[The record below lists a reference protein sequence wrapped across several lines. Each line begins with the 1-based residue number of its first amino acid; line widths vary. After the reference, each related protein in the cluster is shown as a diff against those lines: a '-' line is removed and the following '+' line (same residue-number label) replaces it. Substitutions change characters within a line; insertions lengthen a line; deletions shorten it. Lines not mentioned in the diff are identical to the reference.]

1 MAQSLVTSSTVNN
14 GLNTYEILRDKLKTS
29 NSLYDDTMWNDFLH
43 QGQDTLD
50 TYIGMISVFGQDEK
64 KLNSLKSNYNYDFLS
79 NNYKLLAMSNELASD
94 KTTTSKRK
102 YTDANGQEIEKDMT
116 DYEWNKFLLNEEAS
130 IAEENFKFNEWQH
143 RADDW
148 TFWQHVW
155 NQVVNVVLLPGDI
168 SKGIASTAGDFWN
181 FCQFLFMPTITD
193 ENGNPVENEVNARW
207 EKAFSTHE
215 LNNWAN
221 EITQWERSWLGE
233 YGDYNYYG
241 QRENIGAFIS
251 GLGQSFGRMVPN
263 MLLTYGTGTILGKL
277 ADAGKITTEAATS
290 IQNTIGKTA
299 QVAFYTLQA
308 GSEWT
313 EMLNDPNFANFSSLE
328 IFMRGSVKAFFEL
341 AIENM
346 LGEVFDRKTL
356 IDQMTFGVFDTVGNE
371 VTGKILAKNIVS
383 DALQEGLE
391 EVLQDYSGWFYDQM
405 GMLFQHALNNDEKA
419 SIFANVSEFNF
430 KTILSSFM
438 AGAVMSL
445 GGSLVNIA
453 TTKRI
458 DTSEVKTDKDGNI
471 IYDKKGNPVT
481 KKLSKFKSFTY
492 KQALDSLK
500 TGMYEVTNNTDL
512 DSDTRISIIKSMMTT
527 TNTLRSLFNNV
538 SETEMNT
545 VFNLLNK
552 LQGTYDESLAKK
564 YSQAEINYTQ
574 NRLKTESY
582 ASLNTFIDSLYEN
595 NKTTSNKA
603 KAKVA
608 SKNLSNI
615 SAKYSI
621 KDADIE
627 IEEKG
632 KKNLQDLFESGDIKN
647 VVTTKEGTGAVLA
660 NEETLILPEQQL
672 YNSVEAEIIRDA
684 VVTDIKQHLLENITN
699 DTYYSAIF
707 NEIVSMYEDFKGK
720 TNFDTEQK
728 VLEALFNDEKFVQY
742 VLQNT
747 VDGKHI
753 VSLLSALYS
762 ITNDTQIK
770 GYITAVKQDNCKR
783 LTERVKALFRDYIA
797 QHPNAQIIL
806 NENFDFFTKEDLD
819 YIKEK
824 SYQIR
829 RLNDITSNNTDPTE
843 DDVKFFSNIV
853 NNIVYNDKGN
863 KLTQEDK
870 EKLIAK
876 FKNKQT
882 TKDATKELNKSLY
895 YRYYSKYDNEY
906 YFEYGSAANAMAN
919 QFLEITGYTIYD
931 IIDYYKDDKKTYNN
945 IVSLFKNFTNG
956 RYAFQVMFDNQLKI
970 IDLCTNKLDFR
981 RAFNDKRTQTNV
993 KTKISNFKTSDLF
1006 SSVIDDNQL
1015 KGISNLR
1022 KRSITLDE
1030 LINNILFWK
1039 DDYKRIS
1046 FKERINLLN
1055 NILRKNKNTENL
1067 VIDIDAS
1074 GQYKVYD
1081 TKNIRSL
1088 LRKSITKKEFLVK
1101 KELNNIIKNNTYK
1114 KTYSGKYLFNTPY
1127 DFKITFINE
1136 YSGDINNYTEGYTK
1150 KGDITVYLKRPIVS
1164 GVNSKLSLV
1173 YTGEYLSA
1181 NDIIDTLIHEYIHVI
1196 QDNESMSPGFS
1207 SDLLVGLFVTAEK
1220 FKNNNP
1226 KSVYA
1231 NLHSTIAN
1239 LVQDVLKHT
1248 NMKQSNDFLENLY
1261 NVNNYIYMSSRGEV
1275 FARGADVDIHELT
1288 TIVDDGLNTGIRL
1301 PWGSYYNLGDISITS
1316 ASKNIGKYNESK
1328 DYVNTNDTKS
1338 SPYLKPLKGK
1348 YVGEKIKNLLI
1359 NITKTDELKFD
1370 EGFINNAKKGKFKSI
1385 PSVLSYIKQNGVND
1399 YTFDYIST
1407 YLFGR
1412 KITAEQKNRLLIG
1425 SNNVDKKQVPTI
1437 QMVYAAYKT
1446 LRQMRNDGVITTDKY
1461 NEIINNN
1468 SLGTDRLLGY
1478 VIKKVIVKYP
1488 DYVKLYQNLYTKSSF
1503 SEKQVNIATARL
1515 LQNFD
1520 GTFNSIAESVNAAYK
1535 YDENQKTVSINKPID
1550 TDSTTTLENIIQKN
1564 FEKEAVFSDK
1574 EYNEAFA
1581 PSGDLENNRDT
1592 LSKAHALTTYL
1603 LYKKLVNL
1611 GKDYDIDITTTNIPN
1626 NLKSKVADVISE
1638 VREDVLNL
1646 NTNEMLSMY
1655 NKYAKNI
1662 DALLDKYD
1670 IEDIDGTFV
1679 KKNTNIRQNITQKAT
1694 KTLGILSSKKLRD
1707 SFLKHITSKEFLKQ
1721 LSEKYPNVDF
1731 SENGSWYML
1740 GFTQDGEWY
1749 MPATKNENLNILRDI
1764 MSDVYKYAKDLNER
1778 KPVIKKLR
1786 ETIKKQNLELSESK
1800 ARERAYR
1807 VEIKELKKTVKEL
1820 NLKLYNLGK
1829 DYIIINETAG
1839 SMPDIFKSLLDYSFK
1854 HLRDTKGPYVEL
1866 FEKHTIKNYKE
1877 WSKACIKDLNS
1888 INSTNV
1894 DTIVNYILNSSPIN
1908 SKYGTSENIH
1918 YAAISTFTLKYIIDN
1933 KYTLGLQQDLT
1944 YQIERKFQQDTS
1956 YSGTMLTL
1964 LRDAQKGISQAEAFF
1979 ESARAQ
1985 YSIHFDP
1992 EQVAKM
1998 IDLTNELNTISAETE
2013 TKLSEPNL
2021 SKDNKLK
2028 IQKEGEIKTLKII
2041 EEMRQLYDNMK
2052 SSAIQSTKYD
2062 KKSFLK
2068 QFQQYERMAMLSGPG
2083 TWIRN
2088 VISNQIL
2095 KKGNKLTS
2103 WIGDKTWNLLNK
2115 LADKWEKTKL
2125 GKIKAPVYDTN
2136 IDTSIIVIEDLLD
2149 AHNIKD
2155 MSEDELKELKK
2166 TITKNYFKLY
2176 NDIANNNTKV
2186 LLDKLKKDIS
2196 ELEARNNKLN
2206 NDAKNITDIDTL
2218 QKLNNEYNSIKEEIE
2233 VLKRKS
2239 KFYENPNEVLEKL
2252 KTAQN
2257 NIDKLIKYKKEF
2269 ELYNDRISGNPIRKT
2284 LKGQWKIV
2292 GTKVTDDVINYMNTY
2307 IYDSGFYDMVKE
2319 GLGSTKYENVRKSF
2333 TTSNDIVDMIKQG
2346 LISEMLRSNS
2356 FSDNKLGNILN
2367 KANEILFSTL
2377 LSDSK
2382 YIDNAFEMYLGRI
2395 LVESKADLTKGITS
2409 EIQSYIKDA
2418 YVRASWDYMHQNNI
2432 IYDLENT
2439 VREKLGE
2446 KAYLVYKQFL
2456 PFMGAGWNWFIESL
2470 KYTPYGLGK
2479 ALYDFAHLEKAIAKA
2494 EQKNIQGA
2502 GPSSAFTVYDIKR
2515 NIGKGAF
2522 GSAIWLVSAL
2532 LGALGIIKAEEDDYG
2547 NINLKIGEDV
2557 TIDLS
2562 DLTGFNSVSIGV
2574 IMGNFMLNEDISFF
2588 DMLKMTLNDMF
2599 DDSFIGSFED
2609 IFSRSDGLGDIFFNQ
2624 LYNSSMMFIPQILKT
2639 FNAAINN
2646 RKIKYDNG
2654 LLSYLERAAVQII
2667 PGVAYAMPKKYD
2679 PYTGE
2684 LQFKQYPNILGW
2696 LLGLLGKTTP
2706 VKITVRKISNAER
2719 EALALGLSKGE
2730 LTGNYSDIGK
2740 FNSKQKNT
2748 LNEVYGEL
2756 NNVTLK
2762 QFTSNKIKYKVKAYD
2777 KHGNELDYYKELT
2790 YSQMNDTQKKNVINR
2805 IMTNNAKYAKI
2816 YVWTS
2821 NGHKYYATDEEFSD
2835 LRKLGL
2841 YTENTYK
2848 EGKYKKGFVD

>member
-14 GLNTYEILRDKLKTS
+14 GLNTYEVLRDKLKTS

-43 QGQDTLD
+43 QGQDILD
-50 TYIGMISVFGQDEK
+50 TYIGMISVFGQDEN
-64 KLNSLKSNYNYDFLS
+64 KLSSLKSNYNYDFLS
-79 NNYKLLAMSNELASD
+79 NNYKLLAMSNELAGD

-102 YTDANGQEIEKDMT
+102 HTDPNGQEIEKDMT

-155 NQVVNVVLLPGDI
+155 NQVVNVALLPSDI
-168 SKGIASTAGDFWN
+168 SKGIASITGDFWN

-193 ENGNPVENEVNARW
+193 ENGNPVENEVSARW
-207 EKAFSTHE
+207 EKAFGTHE
-215 LNNWAN
+215 LNNWVN
-221 EITQWERSWLGE
+221 EITQWERGWLGE

-263 MLLTYGTGTILGKL
+263 MLLTYGTGTVLGNL

-290 IQNTIGKTA
+290 IQSTIGKTA

-341 AIENM
+341 AIENI

-391 EVLQDYSGWFYDQM
+391 EVFQDYSGWFYDQM

-419 SIFANVSEFNF
+419 SVFANASEFNF

-438 AGAVMSL
+438 AGAIMSL

-453 TTKRI
+453 TTKRV
-458 DTSEVKTDKDGNI
+458 DTGEVKTDKDGNI

-500 TGMYEVTNNTDL
+500 TGMYEVTNNIDL
-512 DSDTRISIIKSMMTT
+512 DSDTRISIIKSMMIT

-552 LQGTYDESLAKK
+552 LQGTHDESLAKK
-564 YSQAEINYTQ
+564 YSEAQIKYTQ
-574 NRLKTESY
+574 NRLKAETY
-582 ASLNTFIDSLYEN
+582 VSLNTFIDSLYEN
-595 NKTTSNKA
+595 NKALNNKA
-603 KAKVA
+603 RTKVA
-608 SKNLSNI
+608 SKNLKNI
-615 SAKYSI
+615 SAVYSI
-621 KDADIE
+621 KDVDIE
-627 IEEKG
+627 IEGKG
-632 KKNLQDLFESGDIKN
+632 KKNLQDLFESGDIKK

-672 YNSVEAEIIRDA
+672 YNSAEAEIIRDA
-684 VVTDIKQHLLENITN
+684 VITDIKEHLLENITN
-699 DTYYSAIF
+699 DTYYSSIF

-753 VSLLSALYS
+753 ISLLSALYS

-783 LTERVKALFRDYIA
+783 LTERVKAIFRDYIA
-797 QHPNAQIIL
+797 QHPNAQTIL

-843 DDVKFFSNIV
+843 DDINFFSNIV

-882 TKDATKELNKSLY
+882 TKEATRELNKSLY
-895 YRYYSKYDNEY
+895 YKYYSKYDNKY

-919 QFLEITGYTIYD
+919 QFLEITGYTVDD
-931 IIDYYKDDKKTYNN
+931 ITDYYNDTKDNKQTYHK
-945 IVSLFKNFTNG
+945 IESLFYNFTNG
-956 RYAFQVMFDNQLKI
+956 RYRFDVIFGKLKI
-970 IDLCTNKLDFR
+970 IDLCTNKLNIVD
-981 RAFNDKRTQTNV
+981 AYKDKRVKTDV
-993 KTKISNFKTSDLF
+993 KTKTSNFKTSDLF
-1006 SSVIDDNQL
+1006 SSVIDDSQL
-1015 KGISNLR
+1015 EGISNLR
-1022 KRSITLDE
+1022 KHSITLDE
-1030 LINNILFWK
+1030 LINNIIFWK
-1039 DDYKRIS
+1039 DDYKHIS

-1055 NILRKNKNTENL
+1055 NILRKNKSTENL
-1067 VIDIDAS
+1067 VIDVDES

-1081 TKNIRSL
+1081 TKNVRLL
-1088 LRKSITKKEFLVK
+1088 LRKLVAK
-1101 KELNNIIKNNTYK
+1101 NELIIKRELDNIIQKNIYK
-1114 KTYSGKYLFNTPY
+1114 KTYSGKDLFDTPY
-1127 DFKITFINE
+1127 DFKVTFINE
-1136 YSGDINNYTEGYTK
+1136 YSGDMFSYTGGYAEK
-1150 KGDITVYLKRPIVS
+1150 DNITVYLKQPILSAVT
-1164 GVNSKLSLV
+1164 SKYSLQ
-1173 YTGEYLSA
+1173 YTGKYLSA
-1181 NDIIDTLIHEYIHVI
+1181 NEIIDTLVHEYIHIIQNNENMSRGFNPSVI
-1196 QDNESMSPGFS
+1196 TTLYIIARNFRLTNPYYA
-1207 SDLLVGLFVTAEK
+1207 DLFDTLG
-1220 FKNNNP
+1220 
-1226 KSVYA
+1226 
-1231 NLHSTIAN
+1231 N
-1239 LVQDVLKHT
+1239 LVYDVTHHT
-1248 NMKQSNDFLENLY
+1248 NIKQANSYLETVEY
-1261 NVNNYIYMSSRGEV
+1261 VSRYIYQSSRGEV
-1275 FARGADVDIHELT
+1275 FARGANIDIHELT
-1288 TIVDDGLNTGIRL
+1288 TIIDDGLNFGVRL
-1301 PWGSYYNLGDISITS
+1301 PWGSYYNLGDVSIIS
-1316 ASKNIGKYNESK
+1316 ASKNMAKYTESK
-1328 DYVNTNDTKS
+1328 DYVNTNDAKS

-1359 NITKTDELKFD
+1359 NITKKDELKFD
-1370 EGFINNAKKGKFKSI
+1370 EGFLNNAKKGKFKSI

-1412 KITAEQKNRLLIG
+1412 KITAEQKNKILIG
-1425 SNNVDKKQVPTI
+1425 SNSTDKKQVPTI
-1437 QMVYAAYKT
+1437 QMAYAAYKT
-1446 LRQMRNDGVITTDKY
+1446 LRQMRNDGIIPPDKY
-1461 NEIINNN
+1461 NEVINND

-1478 VIKKVIVKYP
+1478 VVKKVIAKYP

-1535 YDENQKTVSINKPID
+1535 YDENQKTISINKPVD

-1564 FEKEAVFSDK
+1564 FEKENVFSDK

-1592 LSKAHALTTYL
+1592 LTKAHALTAYL
-1603 LYKKLVNL
+1603 LYKKLVDL
-1611 GKDYDIDITTTNIPN
+1611 GKDYDIDITTTNMPN
-1626 NLKSKVADVISE
+1626 NLKTKVADVVSE
-1638 VREDVLNL
+1638 VRKDVLNL
-1646 NTNEMLSMY
+1646 NINEMLSMY

-1662 DALLDKYD
+1662 DAVLDKYD

-1679 KKNTNIRQNITQKAT
+1679 KKNINIKQNITQKAT
-1694 KTLGILSSKKLRD
+1694 KTLDKLSSKKLRD
-1707 SFLKHITSKEFLKQ
+1707 IFLKHITSKEFLKQ
-1721 LSEKYPNVDF
+1721 LSEKYPNIDF
-1731 SENGSWYML
+1731 SENGTWHML
-1740 GFTQDGEWY
+1740 GFTQDGEWH
-1749 MPATKNENLNILRDI
+1749 MPPTKNENLNILRDI

-1778 KPVIKKLR
+1778 KPIIKKLR
-1786 ETIKKQNLELSESK
+1786 ETITKKNLELGEGK
-1800 ARERAYR
+1800 TRERAYR
-1807 VEIKELKKTVKEL
+1807 VEIKELKATIKEL

-1829 DYIIINETAG
+1829 DYIIMNETAG
-1839 SMPDIFKSLLDYSFK
+1839 HMPDIFKNLLDYSFK
-1854 HLRDTKGPYVEL
+1854 HLRNTKGPYVEL

-1877 WSKACIKDLNS
+1877 WSKACVKDLNS
-1888 INSTNV
+1888 INSANV
-1894 DTIVNYILNSSPIN
+1894 DSIVNYILNSSPIN

-1944 YQIERKFQQDTS
+1944 YQIERKFQQDSS

-1964 LRDAQKGISQAEAFF
+1964 LRDAQKGVSQAEAFF

-1985 YSIHFDP
+1985 YSINFDP
-1992 EQVAKM
+1992 AQVAKM
-1998 IDLTNELNTISAETE
+1998 IDLTNELNNVSAETE

-2021 SKDNKLK
+2021 SNNDKLK
-2028 IQKEGEIKTLKII
+2028 IQKEAETKTLKVI
-2041 EEMRQLYDNMK
+2041 EEIRKLYDNMK

-2088 VISNQIL
+2088 IISNQIL
-2095 KKGNKLTS
+2095 EKGNKIS
-2103 WIGDKTWNLLNK
+2103 GWIGDKTWNLLNK

-2125 GKIKAPVYDTN
+2125 GKIKAPSYDTN
-2136 IDTSIIVIEDLLD
+2136 IDTSITIIEDLLD

-2196 ELEARNNKLN
+2196 ELEARNNKLK
-2206 NDAKNITDIDTL
+2206 NDAKKITDIDIL
-2218 QKLNNEYNSIKEEIE
+2218 KKLNNEYNSINEQIE
-2233 VLKRKS
+2233 ALKRKI
-2239 KFYENPNEVLEKL
+2239 KFYENPNEALEKL

-2257 NIDKLIKYKKEF
+2257 DIATLIKYKKEF

-2292 GTKVTDDVINYMNTY
+2292 GTKVTDNVTTYMNTY
-2307 IYDSGFYDMVKE
+2307 IYDSGFYDIIKR

-2333 TTSNDIVDMIKQG
+2333 TTSDDIVDMIKLG
-2346 LISEMLRSNS
+2346 LISEMLGSNS

-2367 KANEILFSTL
+2367 KANEILFNTL

-2382 YIDNAFEMYLGRI
+2382 YIDNAFEMYLGRM
-2395 LVESKADLTKGITS
+2395 LVESKADLTKGITP
-2409 EIQSYIKDA
+2409 EIQGYIKDA

-2439 VREKLGE
+2439 LKEKFGE

-2456 PFMGAGWNWFIESL
+2456 PFMGAGWNWFIEGL

-2494 EQKNIQGA
+2494 EQKNSKGA
-2502 GPSSAFTVYDIKR
+2502 GPSSAFTVYNIKR

-2532 LGALGIIKAEEDDYG
+2532 FGALGIIKAEEDEYG

-2562 DLTGFNSVSIGV
+2562 DLTGFNTVSIGV

-2588 DMLKMTLNDMF
+2588 DMLKMTLNDIF

-2624 LYNSSMMFIPQILKT
+2624 LYNSSMMFVPQILKT
-2639 FNAAINN
+2639 FSAAVNR
-2646 RKIKYDNG
+2646 RKIKYDSG
-2654 LLSYLERAAVQII
+2654 LLGYLERAAVQTI
-2667 PGVAYAMPKKYD
+2667 PGIAYAMPKKYD

-2684 LQFKQYPNILGW
+2684 LQFKQYPNICGW

-2706 VKITVRKISNAER
+2706 IKITVRKISDTER

-2740 FNSKQKNT
+2740 FNSKQKST

-2762 QFTSNKIKYKVKAYD
+2762 QFMNNKIKYKVKAYD
-2777 KHGNELDYYKELT
+2777 KQGNELDYYKELT

-2848 EGKYKKGFVD
+2848 ERKYKKGFVD